1 MSKKEET
8 CFDNMMMATFR
19 NTVVFWSMGGGGCG
33 KVRDTISG

>member
-8 CFDNMMMATFR
+8 CFDNMMMTTFR
-19 NTVVFWSMGGGGCG
+19 NTVVLWSMGGYG